1 MNYEVIDALEKI
13 VREKGMERGF
23 VIQTLKD
30 GLLMAAKKKFG
41 GVDNI
46 EVEVDEASGEITM
59 QAAKT
64 VVETVS
70 DPLLQIG
77 LEEARATSK
86 KVELGDTVKVE
97 LPLLEFGRVAILS
110 AKQILFQRIREAERE
125 QIFADYQNRVGDVI
139 SGVVQHVDRGDL
151 LVNLGRAD
159 GFLPLKEQIRGERHR
174 QGDTIRAI
182 ILSIAKTPRGPQ
194 ISLSR
199 THPDFL
205 KRLFHLE
212 VPEISEGVVEIKL
225 VARDP
230 GDRAKIAVI
239 SRDERVD
246 PVGACV
252 GLKGARVQAVVREL
266 GGERVDIVPYSPDA
280 GTFVLRALAP
290 AKEMQAYVSETE
302 RSVTVVAPEE
312 QLSLAIGK
320 KGQNTRLAAR
330 LTGYH
335 IDILGARD
343 FAKRKAAD
351 QALLVD
357 VAALPLGPKLKEK
370 LVEAGYETA
379 QALVEAGVDAL
390 REISGIGEKTAVRIF
405 STAQKA
411 VAERRALLA
420 PKKAKKK
427 PKGPGEKGGPGVKK
441 APGKEASSEDE
452 KSGKKE

>member
-1 MNYEVIDALEKI
+1 MNYDVIEALERI

-30 GLLMAAKKKFG
+30 GLLSAAKRKFG

-46 EVEVDEASGEITM
+46 EVELDENTGEITM
-59 QAAKT
+59 KAAKT
-64 VVETVS
+64 VVEAVS
-70 DPLLQIG
+70 DPNLEIS

-86 KVELGDTVKVE
+86 KAELGEAVKVE
-97 LPLLEFGRVAILS
+97 LPLTEFGRMAVQS
-110 AKQILFQRIREAERE
+110 AKSILFQRIREAERE

-174 QGDTIRAI
+174 QGDTLRAI

-212 VPEISEGVVEIKL
+212 VPEISEGLVEIKL

-230 GDRAKIAVI
+230 GDRSKIAVI
-239 SRDERVD
+239 SRDDRVD

-252 GLKGARVQAVVREL
+252 GMKGARVQAVVREL
-266 GGERVDIVPYSPDA
+266 GGERIDIIPYSPDPA
-280 GTFVLRALAP
+280 TFVTRALAP
-290 AKEMQAYVSETE
+290 AKEMQAFVNEAE

-320 KGQNTRLAAR
+320 KGQNTHLAAR

-335 IDILGARD
+335 IDIIGAKD
-343 FAKRKAAD
+343 FAKRKAAA
-351 QALLVD
+351 QALFVE
-357 VAALPLGPKLKEK
+357 VAALDLGPKLKEK
-370 LVEAGYETA
+370 LLGAGYETA
-379 QALVEAGVDAL
+379 QALVEAGVDVL
-390 REISGIGEKTAVRIF
+390 TGVPGIGEKTALKIF
-405 STAQKA
+405 SAAEKA
-411 VAERRALLA
+411 VEERRRELA
-420 PKKAKKK
+420 PGKPKKK
-427 PKGPGEKGGPGVKK
+427 PKKK
-441 APGKEASSEDE
+441 EAKEAPGKEASSEDE
-452 KSGKKE
+452 ESGEKKQAPK